1 MTNPLNGVAN
11 GLPKPQSAK
20 KTVFSQMLK
29 KYRRHK
35 YLYLMIIPVIL
46 YYVVIHYIPMYGAII
61 AFKNYRIAEGF
72 LGSPWVGLDHFINFF
87 NSYYFWTLLK
97 NTLLIN
103 VYMLIFSFPA
113 PIIFALLINEI
124 RVSVF
129 KRAVQ
134 TITYLPHFISMIVIC
149 GMIVQF
155 LSRDGVITDLLVLLG
170 MERTVLLQFPEYF
183 RAIYVV
189 SDIWQGIGWGSIIYL
204 AAISGINPEL
214 YEASRIDGA
223 NRWRQA
229 MYVTLPGIAPIVTIL
244 LILKIGN
251 MLDLG
256 FEKIILLYN
265 PLTYSTADVISSFV
279 YRRGIQANDFS
290 YATAVG
296 LFQAVINFILLIVAN
311 RIAARTSENSLW

>member
-1 MTNPLNGVAN
+1 MTTSSDKIIADGT
-11 GLPKPQSAK
+11 Q
-20 KTVFSQMLK
+20 KTNRQKTLAGRLLRD
-29 KYRRHK
+29 YRKHK
-35 YLYLMIIPVIL
+35 YLYLMILPVIAFYL
-46 YYVVIHYIPMYGAII
+46 TFSYTPMYGAII
-61 AFKNYRIAEGF
+61 AFKSYRVADGF
-72 LGSPWVGLDHFINFF
+72 LGSPWVGFDHFISFF
-87 NSYYFWTLLK
+87 NSYYFGNLLR

-103 VYMLIFSFPA
+103 IYMLIFSFPA

-124 RVSVF
+124 RISAF
-129 KRAVQ
+129 KRTVQ

-155 LSRDGVITDLLVLLG
+155 LSRDGLVTDLLVFLG
-170 MERTVLLQFPEYF
+170 MERQVLLQFPQYF
-183 RAIYVV
+183 RTIYVL
-189 SDIWQGIGWGSIIYL
+189 SDIWQGVGWGSIIYL
-204 AAISGINPEL
+204 AAITGINPEL

-223 NRWRQA
+223 NRWKQTLHI
-229 MYVTLPGIAPIVTIL
+229 TLPGIAPIVTIL

-296 LFQAVINFILLIVAN
+296 LFQSVINFILLVAAN
-311 RIAARTSENSLW
+311 RIAARVSENSLW